1 MSQEISIE
9 KKIESEILVIRAQQ
23 VMLDSDLAELYG
35 VETKRLNE
43 QVRRNIERFP
53 KDFCFQLNDAETKE
67 LVANCDRLN
76 ILKNSSSNPYAF
88 TEQGVAMLTSVLKS
102 DVAVVASIVIM
113 RVFVAMRRFL
123 QVNAGLFQRLENIEK
138 HQFVSDRRIDE
149 LFDKMDQY
157 KIEERQGIFFQGQIF
172 DAYAKFES
180 FIQSAGHE
188 IILIDNYVDL
198 SVLERLAKK
207 GKYVKVTIYTDPKT
221 KLNGQ
226 DVDKFNEQYPLLTL
240 KYTTKVHDRFLMI
253 DNGALYHIGASLK
266 DLGKKC
272 FAFEVLDPSWI
283 KEILKNL

>member
-1 MSQEISIE
+1 
-9 KKIESEILVIRAQQ
+9 
-23 VMLDSDLAELYG
+23 MLA
-35 VETKRLNE
+35 
-43 QVRRNIERFP
+43 
-53 KDFCFQLNDAETKE
+53 
-67 LVANCDRLN
+67 
-76 ILKNSSSNPYAF
+76 
-88 TEQGVAMLTSVLKS
+88 SVLKS